1 MEPPRIPSD
10 ENVSAEHQANPRVEA
25 SAARPLRFGG
35 RAREWRGLIDSIEV
49 DGLEAMK
56 PPSIGALALGIIP
69 FIAMCFSVALWD
81 RIEPMILGLPFN
93 LFWLILWILLTPCC
107 LWGAYRLDGKT
118 APTDRGA

>member
-1 MEPPRIPSD
+1 
-10 ENVSAEHQANPRVEA
+10 
-25 SAARPLRFGG
+25 
-35 RAREWRGLIDSIEV
+35 
-49 DGLEAMK
+49 MK

-118 APTDRGA
+118 ARTDRGS